1 MNLAHMLR
9 AGDEG
14 LTYLAYGTRVAGEIV
29 YYPRSRK
36 AWLGRV
42 LVRVDLVEDY
52 WDGEI

>member
-1 MNLAHMLR
+1 MLR

-14 LTYLAYGTRVAGEIV
+14 LTYLAYGTRVPGEIV

-42 LVRVDLVEDY
+42 LVRMDLVEDY